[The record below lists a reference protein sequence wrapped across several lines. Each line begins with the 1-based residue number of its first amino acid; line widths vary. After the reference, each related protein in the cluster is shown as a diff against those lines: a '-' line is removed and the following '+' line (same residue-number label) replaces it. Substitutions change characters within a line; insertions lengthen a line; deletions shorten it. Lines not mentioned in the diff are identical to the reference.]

1 MSISRAGLIDW
12 ILIDLVNHVS
22 ARMVVGFGNG
32 IYVKAIFRSD
42 MFRVVLGADEIGKRN
57 EYLRVGFEVVRR
69 LAKKPA

>member
-42 MFRVVLGADEIGKRN
+42 MFRVVLAPTKSENGMNICAFGSR
-57 EYLRVGFEVVRR
+57 
-69 LAKKPA
+69 